1 MVVGDAG
8 GDPENIAAGKTNGPI
23 VLAPT
28 GLDKKKKKRSGKIKS
43 FVDFTEQNIVE
54 RWNPFSD
61 LDNHKMQTFFMGK
74 GRIKDAAVLFTKML
88 QRVEAGKWNY
98 AKRPLDIL
106 ADLVRIK
113 PKILAM
119 ELRKAG
125 FTDDDIFIK

>member
-1 MVVGDAG
+1 MVSGDAG
-8 GDPENIAAGKTNGPI
+8 GDAEKIAAGVNSGPI
-23 VLAPT
+23 VIAPT
-28 GLDKKKKKRSGKIKS
+28 GLGKKKKRIGKIKS

-74 GRIKDAAVLFTKML
+74 GKIKDAVVLFGKML
-88 QRVEAGKWNY
+88 QRVDADKWNY
-98 AKRPLDIL
+98 SKRPLDIL
-106 ADLVRIK
+106 SDLVNIK

-125 FTDDDIFIK
+125 YNDDQIFIK